1 MDKYKLN
8 RQSPQL
14 PQNALLIEMDRLFNE
29 FNRVPVFHNLEQ
41 IYKTGDQVRFSSNED
56 GLTVQIDLPGVPKDE
71 MELKSNSIS
80 REVYISGKRQIVS
93 KDGKKEYTYNRSFS
107 VGQDYDIDNISF
119 KYTDGVLEVLV
130 PRSKRERENI
140 KTYKLS

>member
-14 PQNALLIEMDRLFNE
+14 PQNALLIEMDRLFSE

-71 MELKSNSIS
+71 MELKSNSVS